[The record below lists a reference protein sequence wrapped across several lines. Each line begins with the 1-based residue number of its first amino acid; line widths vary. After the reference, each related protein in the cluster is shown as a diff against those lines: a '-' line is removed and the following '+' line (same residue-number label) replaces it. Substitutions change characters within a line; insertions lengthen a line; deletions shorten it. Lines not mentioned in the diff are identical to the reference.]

1 MRSLRTK
8 GFTLI
13 ELLVVIAIIAIL
25 AAILFPVFAQARE
38 KARQISCTSNEKQ
51 LGLAFIQYV
60 QDYDETW
67 PATSLTATSAVP
79 GTATEAVGAAA
90 NQYGAGWSSEIYAY
104 TKSTGLYKCPDDST
118 GTTVIGATDYVPVSY
133 FVNSNFNAN
142 NTPATIALMGAPAS
156 TVLLAECTNVITN
169 PAVASQLS
177 NQTYTDAAGDGFD
190 ALYDGNET
198 NSAPEYATGQLG
210 AGGNVQVQQTLTG
223 NAPAQHNKTGCNYL
237 FGDGHAK
244 FLRPTQI
251 SPGPNALQPTN
262 AASATAVNAAG
273 TSNLGT
279 SYAGTFSA
287 I

>member
-79 GTATEAVGAAA
+79 GNAAATVAFGTAT

-118 GTTVIGATDYVPVSY
+118 GTTVTGNVDYVPVSY
-133 FVNSNFNAN
+133 FVNSNFNSN

-156 TVLLAECTNVITN
+156 TVVLGECTNVITN
-169 PAVASQLS
+169 PAAASQLS
-177 NQTYTDAAGDGFD
+177 TTTYTDAAGDGLD
-190 ALYDGNET
+190 ALYDGNEA
-198 NSAPEYATGQLG
+198 NSAPLYATGQLG
-210 AGGNVQVQQTLTG
+210 NGLTG
-223 NAPAQHNKTGCNYL
+223 QQGVPNNAQHNKTGANYL

-251 SPGPNALQPTN
+251 SPGQNAASPTN
-262 AASATAVNAAG
+262 AAGVTTGAAAG
-273 TSNLGT
+273 TSGLGT
-279 SYAGTFSA
+279 SYVGTFSN

>member
-1 MRSLRTK
+1 LSRRA
-8 GFTLI
+8 FTLI

-25 AAILFPVFAQARE
+25 AAILFPVFAQARD

-67 PATSLTATSAVP
+67 PATSLSPASAVP
-79 GTATEAVGAAA
+79 NATAPSGTAGAQA
-90 NQYGAGWSSEIYAY
+90 NQYGAVWSSEIYAY

-118 GTTVIGATDYVPVSY
+118 GTDVVGNVDYVPVSY
-133 FVNSNFNAN
+133 FVNSNFNSD

-156 TVLLAECTNVITN
+156 TVLLGECTGVVTN
-169 PAVASQLS
+169 PTLDGAANL
-177 NQTYTDAAGDGFD
+177 TADAFTDAAGDGFD
-190 ALYDGNET
+190 LIYSGGNT
-198 NSAPEYATGQLG
+198 GAAYATGTLG
-210 AGGNVQVQQTLTG
+210 NGIAGQTG
-223 NAPAQHNKTGCNYL
+223 VAGDQAQHNKTGANYL

-251 SPGPNALQPTN
+251 SPGVNAAAPTN
-262 AASATAVNAAG
+262 VGGFTAGAAAG
-273 TSNLGT
+273 TSGLGV
-279 SYAGTFSA
+279 SYVGTFSN